1 LQRCGSLHE
10 AVSSSAAL
18 SETRDGAL
26 AARVDA
32 AVGQLQE
39 ELRATGSTLADGV
52 MAAKEDAVAR
62 MGQAVDEA
70 SERTRAAVVS
80 DLVPSLALLAD
91 ELHAVSMKA
100 ETVRADVAQVAE
112 AVPALQ
118 EQQAATRAAVAN
130 AAAATEERVGG
141 VASSLSDV
149 SRTVDAVEQQ
159 VAEVLQLLRRSPRRS
174 VSGRMSPPPVVPAA
188 EEEALEEESQESAGQ
203 VYPLSHDAL
212 GANASLD
219 ASARAA
225 SVVGYYAVP
234 AGSAA
239 RGAAETTYLAGSARP
254 HGTRAPAAGARAALS
269 PGAAGESSRSAPSA
283 SATGVEAADAREA
296 GAGFRGTVPLPR
308 LGGSTPTARRPD
320 GEHGEMG
327 RSASLR
333 SASFVSAQPDARA
346 EAASTGAAGADAAAS
361 GALRTSG
368 GVLSGMDLQE
378 AHTAAADAAGST
390 GPWPLQEL
398 DAAELSAGEVV
409 LAEDYSF
416 GELVELL
423 PITQGLPTHGLGATV
438 GAAGA
443 AGTHPAQ
450 GLTEQGR
457 RMHMHMGASDG
468 YGPAYTYAAQ

>member
-1 LQRCGSLHE
+1 
-10 AVSSSAAL
+10 VSSAASQ
-18 SETRDGAL
+18 SETRDVAL
-26 AARVDA
+26 STRVDA

-39 ELRATGSTLADGV
+39 QLRATGSTLADGV

-62 MGQAVDEA
+62 MGKAVEAA
-70 SERTRAAVVS
+70 SERTRAAVVN

-91 ELHAVSMKA
+91 ELHAVSVKA
-100 ETVRADVAQVAE
+100 EAVRADVAQVAE

-118 EQQAATRAAVAN
+118 EQQAATRAAVAD

-141 VASSLSDV
+141 VASSLADV

-174 VSGRMSPPPVVPAA
+174 VSGRMSPPPVAPQGPAA

-234 AGSAA
+234 AGSSA
-239 RGAAETTYLAGSARP
+239 RGAAETAYFRGTARP
-254 HGTRAPAAGARAALS
+254 HGTQAPAAGARAALS

-283 SATGVEAADAREA
+283 STGVGAADARA
-296 GAGFRGTVPLPR
+296 GGAGFRDTVPLPR
-308 LGGSTPTARRPD
+308 LGGGTPTARRPD
-320 GEHGEMG
+320 GEHGETEAEDTG

-333 SASFVSAQPDARA
+333 SASFVSAQPDVRA
-346 EAASTGAAGADAAAS
+346 EAGSTGASGPDAAAS

-368 GVLSGMDLQE
+368 GVLSGMDLRE
-378 AHTAAADAAGST
+378 AHAAAAVGDAAAGST

-398 DAAELSAGEVV
+398 DAAELSAGEVL

-416 GELVELL
+416 GELVELI
-423 PITQGLPTHGLGATV
+423 PITQGLPTHGLGATA

-443 AGTHPAQ
+443 AGTYPAQ

-457 RMHMHMGASDG
+457 RMHMHMGASEG
-468 YGPAYTYAAQ
+468 YGTGYTHGAR